1 MPSPK
6 RKSSSDNNLL
16 HHHDS
21 SLEQPS
27 RCKESRRQ
35 RGGAENDDDNEDER
49 DYEQD
54 EGEEEQQQQEVKE
67 EEQDSEDEDSDG
79 SRSSDDP
86 ANLPEWLLVKLPAL
100 RTYVQCPICLGI
112 IKKTRTV
119 TECLHRYCRECIDKW
134 MRMGNK
140 ECPACRTHCA
150 SQHSLRDDPRFD
162 ALIHFLCDDIE
173 KYEEKEL
180 AFHEE
185 EKTRDKQAVFRRK
198 TGKDTEST
206 SGSRLPRKYSRK
218 RRNTRLTEHEGSDDN
233 EDENNHDANKDSSST
248 DEQSTEIK
256 HRRYKRKAG
265 AQSSQPCSS
274 AANSDGGGNEKDLE
288 ASRKSKGTYSGPVR
302 STDMLSWGGGG
313 AQCKSV
319 WNTRIM
325 RLTKYLENAKGNDE
339 IRCPSHAYFFG
350 RTKHGKFEA
359 AVPLLPTCFSVES
372 LKELVSRET
381 QLQYEDIEIR
391 MKDLSING
399 LQSTLDP

>member
-86 ANLPEWLLVKLPAL
+86 ANLPEMASCETTSTSYI
-100 RTYVQCPICLGI
+100 RTMPNMS
-112 IKKTRTV
+112 R
-119 TECLHRYCRECIDKW
+119 
-134 MRMGNK
+134 NK

-150 SQHSLRDDPRFD
+150 SQCSLRDDPRFD
-162 ALIHFLCDDIE
+162 ALIHFLYDDIE
-173 KYEEKEL
+173 KYEEEEL

-185 EKTRDKQAVFRRK
+185 EKTRDKQALVTRRK

-248 DEQSTEIK
+248 DERSTEIK

-265 AQSSQPCSS
+265 AQSSQPSPS

-325 RLTKYLENAKGNDE
+325 KLTKYLENAKRNDE

-350 RTKHGKFEA
+350 QTKHGKFEA
-359 AVPLLPTCFSVES
+359 AVPLLPHAFL
-372 LKELVSRET
+372 LKASKNYVSRET
-381 QLQYEDIEIR
+381 QLQYEDIEIQ

>member
-54 EGEEEQQQQEVKE
+54 EGEEEQQQEEVKE

-162 ALIHFLCDDIE
+162 ALIHFLYDDIE

-185 EKTRDKQAVFRRK
+185 EKTRDKQASTSMKHGHLSGGHIPVSDTLERLGHVGTKAVFRHQ
-198 TGKDTEST
+198 
-206 SGSRLPRKYSRK
+206 LPS
-218 RRNTRLTEHEGSDDN
+218 SFVDN
-233 EDENNHDANKDSSST
+233 L
-248 DEQSTEIK
+248 K
-256 HRRYKRKAG
+256 H
-265 AQSSQPCSS
+265 
-274 AANSDGGGNEKDLE
+274 
-288 ASRKSKGTYSGPVR
+288 
-302 STDMLSWGGGG
+302 W
-313 AQCKSV
+313 
-319 WNTRIM
+319 
-325 RLTKYLENAKGNDE
+325 
-339 IRCPSHAYFFG
+339 
-350 RTKHGKFEA
+350 
-359 AVPLLPTCFSVES
+359 
-372 LKELVSRET
+372 
-381 QLQYEDIEIR
+381 
-391 MKDLSING
+391 
-399 LQSTLDP
+399 